1 MSASDDTQKKLINS
15 IRKTKQ
21 ATTGQRATTK
31 KTAAP
36 AAKPSA
42 PKRQTRKTTARKK
55 ARSKAETSKGA
66 QGYQVARR
74 VWPD

>member
-21 ATTGQRATTK
+21 ATTGQPATTK

-42 PKRQTRKTTARKK
+42 PKRKITARKK
-55 ARSKAETSKGA
+55 AASKAETSKGT

>member
-1 MSASDDTQKKLINS
+1 MSASDDTQNKLINS

-21 ATTGQRATTK
+21 ATTGQPATTK

-36 AAKPSA
+36 ASKPSA
-42 PKRQTRKTTARKK
+42 PKRQTRKTTVRKK
-55 ARSKAETSKGA
+55 AASKAKVSKGT